1 MTPVP
6 KISSNNGEN
15 KVVGRNCASPFQY
28 LHTVL
33 TPTSVASKFLKNH
46 TASPN
51 QTRTTTRS
59 RPLKSHSRL
68 MPMAKTYQT
77 TSNESISF
85 QKIFYP
91 MDALQP
97 SIYQPTHT
105 SQIFASENCAFT
117 QDWYH
122 TAECFY
128 GTNSITPDNKL
139 NSL

>member
-6 KISSNNGEN
+6 KISSNNGEI
-15 KVVGRNCASPFQY
+15 KVVGRNYASPFQY

-33 TPTSVASKFLKNH
+33 TPTSVASKFSKNH

-105 SQIFASENCAFT
+105 SQIFVSENCAFT